1 MSIREDYDA
10 WALTYDQDD
19 NITRDLDSRVTQ
31 QQFGS
36 HSFDAVIDCGCGTG
50 KNIPFFAERSSRVLG
65 LDFSAGMME
74 IARQKSTFPNVRFL
88 ECDITQLWPA
98 TKESQDLISCNLVL
112 QHVEQLSS
120 VFAQAQQCLKR
131 GGRLFISELHPI
143 KKYQG
148 SMARYVLNDQDLTVP
163 AFDHQISHFLH
174 ASRKHG
180 LRLLDMDEAWHERD
194 AGRPPRLITFLFEK
208 I

>member
-74 IARQKSTFPNVRFL
+74 IARQKLNVSER
-88 ECDITQLWPA
+88 EISRMRYHPA
-98 TKESQDLISCNLVL
+98 LASDKT
-112 QHVEQLSS
+112 
-120 VFAQAQQCLKR
+120 
-131 GGRLFISELHPI
+131 
-143 KKYQG
+143 
-148 SMARYVLNDQDLTVP
+148 
-163 AFDHQISHFLH
+163 
-174 ASRKHG
+174 SRK
-180 LRLLDMDEAWHERD
+180 
-194 AGRPPRLITFLFEK
+194 T
-208 I
+208 